1 MIGELYM
8 KKDANSA
15 SSMPYSGV
23 GRFFSPDGDLDET
36 AFRNFLLD
44 SIKGMNLEGL
54 DAQKKAGRIGRWL
67 TEYLSELFDYLEEKG
82 MGMKSVR
89 LFRLAMDVAADYHIN
104 NVTLPMRH
112 MKNILQ
118 NVEESPVK
126 PEKKVAKD
134 KKREAI
140 FAAALKVFA
149 EKGYHRAT
157 IDEIASLSGIG
168 KGSVYRYFRSKED
181 LLKQLIYAKDDEILQ
196 SIRAIFAYDEDI
208 LVQLQKMITVW
219 IEFIEDNYVVYN
231 LVQNDSIRQIV
242 GDGVMFYD
250 YFITQPAAA
259 EGEDPGREQGGGA
272 EDHQLLH
279 GLLRHHGIHR
289 RSGPQVVQARHVL
302 SPAGRAARDI
312 RGALQRLRGGET
324 HWKELHH
331 GGAAL
336 TGCPPFLYLYS
347 LFFPE
352 FKIILVW
359 QKFHILFHQVKTGLF
374 HE

>member
-1 MIGELYM
+1 MIGELDM
-8 KKDANSA
+8 KKDSNSA

-44 SIKGMNLEGL
+44 SIKDMNLEGL
-54 DAQKKAGRIGRWL
+54 EAAKKAGKIGKWL

-82 MGMKSVR
+82 MGVKSVR

-112 MKNILQ
+112 MKNMLQ
-118 NVEESPVK
+118 NVEEAPVK

-134 KKREAI
+134 RKREAI
-140 FAAALKVFA
+140 FSAALKVFA

-250 YFITQPAAA
+250 YFITHLPLLKEKILAVNEEDELKTTSFYTVYYGIMGFIDGVAHKWFRRGMSYPLRD
-259 EGEDPGREQGGGA
+259 ELPVIFEVLFNGFVGEKRTGKNY
-272 EDHQLLH
+272 
-279 GLLRHHGIHR
+279 IT
-289 RSGPQVVQARHVL
+289 
-302 SPAGRAARDI
+302 
-312 RGALQRLRGGET
+312 GE
-324 HWKELHH
+324 
-331 GGAAL
+331 
-336 TGCPPFLYLYS
+336 PR
-347 LFFPE
+347 
-352 FKIILVW
+352 
-359 QKFHILFHQVKTGLF
+359 
-374 HE
+374 